1 MRDLISWVCDAC
13 RRKNY
18 TSSKNK
24 KLTTD
29 KLAMK
34 KFCPACRSHTLDRS
48 IAGTTPASV
57 PAIFDRDA
65 HTIAVVLMLL
75 RLRTVSPQPPSA
87 FWC

>member
-1 MRDLISWVCDAC
+1 MRDLISWVCDGC

-34 KFCPACRSHTLDRS
+34 KFCPACRSHTLHRE
-48 IAGTTPASV
+48 GKV
-57 PAIFDRDA
+57 
-65 HTIAVVLMLL
+65 
-75 RLRTVSPQPPSA
+75 
-87 FWC
+87 

>member
-1 MRDLISWVCDAC
+1 MRDLISWVCDGC

-34 KFCPACRSHTLDRS
+34 KFCPACRTHTTHKE
-48 IAGTTPASV
+48 GKV
-57 PAIFDRDA
+57 
-65 HTIAVVLMLL
+65 
-75 RLRTVSPQPPSA
+75 
-87 FWC
+87 

>member
-1 MRDLISWVCDAC
+1 MRDLISFVCDGC

-34 KFCPACRSHTLDRS
+34 KFCPACRSHTYTRRGRS
-48 IAGTTPASV
+48 E
-57 PAIFDRDA
+57 
-65 HTIAVVLMLL
+65 
-75 RLRTVSPQPPSA
+75 A
-87 FWC
+87 FPDGGQ